1 MMARGLRMKQNFGLL
16 VASCVAV
23 IAALLIVGAVS
34 SGVIRHIVQ
43 TSPLWIAIVLGA
55 RRSHWVKWAAFPCFV
70 IWLLLMT
77 AIWFFLLGW
86 ARIVSGTF
94 SPTEILMTVIVGL
107 ASLVGMVGAWRV
119 KSSARVWPAVG
130 TVLLVAALQVGAF
143 RLSLLPAI
151 AHR

>member
-1 MMARGLRMKQNFGLL
+1 MKQNFGLL
-16 VASCVAV
+16 VISCLATM
-23 IAALLIVGAVS
+23 AALLIVGAVS

-55 RRSHWVKWAAFPCFV
+55 QRSHWVKWAAFPCFV
-70 IWLLLMT
+70 FWLMLMT

-94 SPTEILMTVIVGL
+94 SPTEIVMTVIVGL

-130 TVLLVAALQVGAF
+130 TVLLVAALQVGTF

>member
-1 MMARGLRMKQNFGLL
+1 MKQTFGLL
-16 VASCVAV
+16 VGSCLAV
-23 IAALLIVGAVS
+23 IAAFLVVGAVS

-43 TSPLWIAIVLGA
+43 TSPLWIAIVLGT

-70 IWLLLMT
+70 FWLILMI

-107 ASLVGMVGAWRV
+107 ASPVGMAEALSLRASVGAW
-119 KSSARVWPAVG
+119 SA
-130 TVLLVAALQVGAF
+130 
-143 RLSLLPAI
+143 I
-151 AHR
+151 

>member
-1 MMARGLRMKQNFGLL
+1 MKQSFGLL
-16 VASCVAV
+16 VGACLAV
-23 IAALLIVGAVS
+23 VAALLIVGAVS

-43 TSPLWIAIVLGA
+43 TLPMWIAIVLGA
-55 RRSHWVKWAAFPCFV
+55 RQSHWAKWAAFPCFV
-70 IWLLLMT
+70 FWLLLMT

-94 SPTEILMTVIVGL
+94 SPTEIAMTVIVGV
-107 ASLVGMVGAWRV
+107 ASLVGMAGAWRV

-130 TVLLVAALQVGAF
+130 TVLLVAALQVVAF

>member
-1 MMARGLRMKQNFGLL
+1 MKQTFGLI
-16 VASCVAV
+16 VGSCLAV
-23 IAALLIVGAVS
+23 IVALLIVGAVS
-34 SGVIRHIVQ
+34 SGVIRHVVQ

-70 IWLLLMT
+70 FWLLLMT

-94 SPTEILMTVIVGL
+94 SPTEIAMTAIVGV
-107 ASLVGMVGAWRV
+107 ASLVGMAAAWNVR
-119 KSSARVWPAVG
+119 SSLSVWPAVG
-130 TVLLVAALQVGAF
+130 TMLLVAALQVGAF

>member
-1 MMARGLRMKQNFGLL
+1 MKQSFGLL
-16 VASCVAV
+16 VGACLAV
-23 IAALLIVGAVS
+23 VAALLIVGAVS

-55 RRSHWVKWAAFPCFV
+55 RQSHWAKWASFPCFV
-70 IWLLLMT
+70 FWLILMT

-94 SPTEILMTVIVGL
+94 SPTEIVMTVIVGV
-107 ASLVGMVGAWRV
+107 ASLVGMAGAWRV

-130 TVLLVAALQVGAF
+130 TVLLVAALQVVAF